1 MSTLI
6 YLVTLQLS
14 IHVCFLCIILA
25 TKRLPFDQNSSN
37 PKLEKLQEMIL
48 RAYRGEEKFKNS
60 RGIVF
65 VKTRDLATA
74 IVSWMN
80 ETPGLKPLNAIKFVG
95 QNESADKGG
104 ISVAN

>member
-1 MSTLI
+1 M
-6 YLVTLQLS
+6 V
-14 IHVCFLCIILA
+14 
-25 TKRLPFDQNSSN
+25 
-37 PKLEKLQEMIL
+37 L

-74 IVSWMN
+74 IVSWMT
-80 ETPGLKPLNAIKFVG
+80 ETPELKKLNPIKFVG

-104 ISVAN
+104 ISLWRASEYWLIVKYDSISFGLSS